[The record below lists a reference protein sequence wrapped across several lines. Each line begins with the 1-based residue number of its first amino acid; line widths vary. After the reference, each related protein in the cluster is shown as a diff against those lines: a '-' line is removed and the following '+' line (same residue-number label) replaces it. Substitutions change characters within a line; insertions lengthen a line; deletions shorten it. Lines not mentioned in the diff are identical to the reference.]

1 MTIQLRTGISDK
13 YVIDRK
19 ENLNDQERL
28 IPGKHFWFVKRELRK
43 LTAMVLSLNIKR
55 LHSHRLNPK
64 KDKFSSKRHP
74 YLYEAGVLSTF
85 RSFREKL

>member
-28 IPGKHFWFVKRELRK
+28 IPGKHFC
-43 LTAMVLSLNIKR
+43 
-55 LHSHRLNPK
+55 K
-64 KDKFSSKRHP
+64 KANSNGSFFEHK
-74 YLYEAGVLSTF
+74 TF
-85 RSFREKL
+85 TQSQNNS